1 MLHNRSVPR
10 ATVIP
15 QLAYPDV
22 AAAAEWLCTAFG
34 FTVRLRIANH
44 RAQLNV
50 GDGAIVITEQR
61 HGHPTPGHSL
71 MIRVEGADA
80 YYARATRAGARTI
93 SPPTDY
99 PYGER
104 QCTVEDLAG
113 HLWTF
118 SQSIADVDPRDWDG
132 EPVEL

>member
-1 MLHNRSVPR
+1 MPH

-15 QLAYPDV
+15 ELGYANVLV
-22 AAAAEWLCTAFG
+22 AVDWLCAAFG

-50 GDGAIVITEQR
+50 GDGAVVVTDSGSGTR
-61 HGHPTPGHSL
+61 CRV
-71 MIRVEGADA
+71 MVRVEDADSHYQRALQQGAHIVA
-80 YYARATRAGARTI
+80 APAAQ
-93 SPPTDY
+93 

-104 QCTVEDLAG
+104 QYIVEDLAG

-118 SQSIADVDPRDWDG
+118 SESVSDVDPKDWGG
-132 EPVEL
+132 EV